1 MARTYDRRAQD
12 VGNILA
18 LEHVNVRVPDQ
29 VLATVYYVQGL
40 GPPPAPYLMVDPENM
55 WVSVGQE
62 QFHLPTGGPYLLR
75 GCVGLVVPDLDA
87 LTARL
92 AGARGGGRRGAGGG
106 RARGGEGGGAGR
118 GVPRSRA

>member
-40 GPPPAPYLMVDPENM
+40 GLTRDPYLMVDTENM
-55 WVSVGQE
+55 WVNVGQE
-62 QFHLPTGGPYLLR
+62 QFPLPTGGPDLLR

-92 AGARGGGRRGAGGG
+92 AGARERLARTRVAVAAGGQHRAGAG
-106 RARGGEGGGAGR
+106 
-118 GVPRSRA
+118 